1 MHRTV
6 SIRSFGSLLIALFAG
21 FRAIAAFGSVVK
33 APRSPGSPQLVISWL
48 DGHSVQVALSCVS
61 SLAEQVQHSAQFDVF
76 PLRLNVPG
84 FIIVRPFLNE
94 IKSIG
99 TVDLFTANGPIA
111 ASVRRRTVSLAHAQ
125 SEYTPARKL
134 SLFASRSG
142 SSAFGLH
149 FPPRRPGISLPCRP
163 PGAPVRGPPAF
174 LKNLPDFHLRK
185 EAL

>member
-1 MHRTV
+1 MN
-6 SIRSFGSLLIALFAG
+6 SDGLIRSLGSFLITLFAG

-61 SLAEQVQHSAQFDVF
+61 SLAEQVQNAAQFDMN

-99 TVDLFTANGPIA
+99 TVDLFRGDGPIA
-111 ASVRRRTVSLAHAQ
+111 ASVRRRTVSLAHAL
-125 SEYTPARKL
+125 SEYTPAL
-134 SLFASRSG
+134 LTSVLPSRR
-142 SSAFGLH
+142 GLVRGGLQ
-149 FPPRRPGISLPCRP
+149 FLPRRPGIPLPCRP

-174 LKNLPDFHLRK
+174 LKNPIFHLRQ
-185 EAL
+185 EA